1 MSKYPKSETFDGCF
15 IFFGDVRFD
24 SRLQNILRSLSKKY
38 SRLLLL
44 QTSQQDESF
53 EFERCQVRAFAIA
66 SSLRGA
72 AKFLKFYRALG
83 PEVLKIRA
91 KFFCAEDVFS
101 LPLAYQAA
109 RRRKARLY
117 YDSRELF
124 FALAQLA
131 KKRIKQCF
139 WAGVEAH
146 CIRRAKVF
154 TSGTR
159 DADALVARYR
169 IKRPEVIFNY
179 PRYHA
184 YRRSRTLHQRLQL
197 PDSAVILLYQG
208 IITEGRGIWKLLNM
222 LTWLENRFVAVF
234 IGDGDKL
241 ADLRQAIAARNY
253 QQRAF
258 AIGRVP
264 HEELLRLTAS
274 ADIGFALIEP
284 LSESYNLALPNK
296 LFEYVM
302 ASVPVVASDLPAMKE
317 VVEAHHVGAVV
328 SAHEEEKRI
337 AECVLEVYENLE
349 KYRSYCRK
357 AREVFNWEAQE
368 EQLLR
373 FFS

>member
-1 MSKYPKSETFDGCF
+1 
-15 IFFGDVRFD
+15 
-24 SRLQNILRSLSKKY
+24 
-38 SRLLLL
+38 
-44 QTSQQDESF
+44 
-53 EFERCQVRAFAIA
+53 
-66 SSLRGA
+66 
-72 AKFLKFYRALG
+72 
-83 PEVLKIRA
+83 
-91 KFFCAEDVFS
+91 
-101 LPLAYQAA
+101 
-109 RRRKARLY
+109 
-117 YDSRELF
+117 
-124 FALAQLA
+124 
-131 KKRIKQCF
+131 
-139 WAGVEAH
+139 
-146 CIRRAKVF
+146 
-154 TSGTR
+154 
-159 DADALVARYR
+159 
-169 IKRPEVIFNY
+169 
-179 PRYHA
+179 
-184 YRRSRTLHQRLQL
+184 
-197 PDSAVILLYQG
+197 
-208 IITEGRGIWKLLNM
+208 RGIWKLLNM